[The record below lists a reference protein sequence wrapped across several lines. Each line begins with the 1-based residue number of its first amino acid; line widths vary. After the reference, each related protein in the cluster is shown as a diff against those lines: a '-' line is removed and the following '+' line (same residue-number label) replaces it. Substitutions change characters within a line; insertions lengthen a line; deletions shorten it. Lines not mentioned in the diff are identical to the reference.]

1 MKIIHIVMSD
11 SFAGIEQ
18 HVNEL
23 ACNQK
28 NEFDIKI
35 IVSSGISKKFN
46 SGLELI
52 EIENFG
58 RRSIYQILKLA
69 YLINKINP
77 DIVHSHGTKTTQ
89 VINIVKKFTPF
100 KHLATIHGVKK
111 NLKAYEKADLVIG
124 VSSKTVANLN
134 VETKV
139 ISNWWSP
146 LMSSNSIIRTNEYA
160 LSVGRLEKVKGFDLL
175 IKSWK
180 NVNSN
185 LLIVG
190 TGKEYNNLKSLI
202 SSYKLDKKIKII
214 NEVSQ
219 DKLIDLY
226 KKASVLLV
234 ASRSEGGPRVAL
246 EALNCGV
253 PVLST
258 DVGHMNQ
265 ILPKEFLAMPDD
277 INSLTKLINNYVDQI
292 ENFDQSSI
300 YEYVRSEYSVQKKSM
315 QIKEIYEDLLIRS

>member
-1 MKIIHIVMSD
+1 MSD

-111 NLKAYEKADLVIG
+111 NLIAYEKADLVIG

-258 DVGHMNQ
+258 DVGHMSA
-265 ILPKEFLAMPDD
+265 ILPKEFLAMPND
-277 INSLTKLINNYVDQI
+277 INSLTKLVNNYVDQI

-300 YEYVRSEYSVQKKSM
+300 YEYVRNEFSVQKKSM

>member
-300 YEYVRSEYSVQKKSM
+300 YEYVRNEFSVQKKSM

>member
-35 IVSSGISKKFN
+35 IVSSGISQKFN

-58 RRSIYQILKLA
+58 RRSIYQILKLT

-89 VINIVKKFTPF
+89 VINIVKKFIPF

-124 VSSKTVANLN
+124 VSSKTVASLN

-300 YEYVRSEYSVQKKSM
+300 YEYVRSEFSVQKKSM

>member
-258 DVGHMNQ
+258 DVGHMSA
-265 ILPKEFLAMPDD
+265 ILPKEFLAMPND
-277 INSLTKLINNYVDQI
+277 INSLTKLVNNYVDQI

-300 YEYVRSEYSVQKKSM
+300 YEYVRNEFSVQKKSM

>member
-1 MKIIHIVMSD
+1 MSD

>member
-46 SGLELI
+46 SELELI

-111 NLKAYEKADLVIG
+111 NLIAYEKADLVIG

-190 TGKEYNNLKSLI
+190 TGKEYDNLKSLI

-258 DVGHMNQ
+258 DVGHMSA
-265 ILPKEFLAMPDD
+265 ILPKEFLAMPND
-277 INSLTKLINNYVDQI
+277 INSLTKLVNNYVDQI

>member
-111 NLKAYEKADLVIG
+111 NLIAYEKADLVIG

-258 DVGHMNQ
+258 DVGHMSA

-277 INSLTKLINNYVDQI
+277 INSLTKLVNNYVDQI

>member
-111 NLKAYEKADLVIG
+111 NLIAYEKADLVIG

-258 DVGHMNQ
+258 DVGHMSA

>member
-1 MKIIHIVMSD
+1 MSD

-258 DVGHMNQ
+258 DVGHMSA
-265 ILPKEFLAMPDD
+265 ILPKEFLAMPND
-277 INSLTKLINNYVDQI
+277 INSLTKLVNNYVDQI

-300 YEYVRSEYSVQKKSM
+300 YEYVRNEFSVQKKSM